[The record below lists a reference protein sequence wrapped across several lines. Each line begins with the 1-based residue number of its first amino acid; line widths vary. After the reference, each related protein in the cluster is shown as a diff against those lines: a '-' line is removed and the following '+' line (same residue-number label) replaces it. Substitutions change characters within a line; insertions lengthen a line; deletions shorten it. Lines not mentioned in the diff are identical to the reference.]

1 MTRIGWHL
9 SWPPLSDELRA
20 ARQDLSDA
28 EWTGGN
34 VQAAQARVDALKM
47 ERNNGVTV
55 TPPF

>member
-9 SWPPLSDELRA
+9 TWEPISTTIRE

-34 VQAAQARVDALKM
+34 VRAPKARLDALIR
-47 ERNNGVTV
+47 ERRAGVLF